1 MPSNKAR
8 EITRL
13 KGVAS
18 DALMDAD
25 THLQQG
31 SYFNAIEQ
39 TEKGLQFLLRIRD
52 LAG

>member
-8 EITRL
+8 EITKL
-13 KGVAS
+13 KGEAS

-31 SYFNAIEQ
+31 SYSQAA
-39 TEKGLQFLLRIRD
+39 EKADEGLQFLLRIKE
-52 LAG
+52 LAE

>member
-1 MPSNKAR
+1 MPSNKSR

-13 KGVAS
+13 KGEAS

-31 SYFNAIEQ
+31 SYSEAVEHTQ
-39 TEKGLQFLLRIRD
+39 KGLQFLLRIKE
-52 LAG
+52 LAQ

>member
-1 MPSNKAR
+1 MPSNKSR

-13 KGVAS
+13 KGEAS

-31 SYFNAIEQ
+31 DFPQAVTHSQKA
-39 TEKGLQFLLRIRD
+39 LQLLLRIKD
-52 LAG
+52 LSQ

>member
-8 EITRL
+8 EITKLR
-13 KGVAS
+13 GDAS

-31 SYFNAIEQ
+31 SYSQAVEHTQ
-39 TEKGLQFLLRIRD
+39 KGLQFLLQIKE